1 MSTIKLGWELG
12 EWAGKAFLQTFRKNI
27 PEVLSK
33 GTAALKYGLLPE
45 ANAAKT
51 IIAKGL
57 AGDSKELAETG
68 AKIAETLWWAP
79 VLARGGG
86 MLTDGLQLWSVVKS
100 ADGNEWTASENID
113 QLAMKGTAVA
123 LGAASMKVKNPY
135 LKLGLRLSSLGV
147 GLGNDFVES
156 AIDSSRGKANW
167 LDKIGFLGNF
177 GTVYTD
183 QYGFDQ
189 GSYSPIR
196 QYYNKRDQESGIFN
210 YGKARFYHEKE
221 PKELITES

>member
-1 MSTIKLGWELG
+1 MSTIKLGWELA
-12 EWAGKAFLQTFRKNI
+12 EWTGKAFLQSFRKNI
-27 PEVLSK
+27 PEVISK

-51 IIAKGL
+51 IAVKNL

-68 AKIAETLWWAP
+68 AKIAETLWLAP
-79 VLARGGG
+79 LLARVGG
-86 MLTDGLQLWSVVKS
+86 MLTDVLQLWSVVKS

-113 QLAMKGTAVA
+113 QRAMKGTAVA
-123 LGAASMKVKNPY
+123 LGAASMKVKNPM

-177 GTVYTD
+177 GTVFTD

-196 QYYNKRDQESGIFN
+196 EYYHKRDKESGVFN
-210 YGKARFYHEKE
+210 YGKARFYQEKE
-221 PKELITES
+221 ENELLTES

>member
-1 MSTIKLGWELG
+1 MSTIKLGWELT
-12 EWAGKAFLQTFRKNI
+12 EWTGKAFLQSFRKNI
-27 PEVLSK
+27 PEVISK

-51 IIAKGL
+51 IAVKNL

-68 AKIAETLWWAP
+68 AKIAETLWLAP
-79 VLARGGG
+79 LLARVGG

-100 ADGNEWTASENID
+100 ADGQEWTASENID

-123 LGAASMKVKNPY
+123 LGAASMKVRNPL

-167 LDKIGFLGNF
+167 LDKIGFLGSY
-177 GTVYTD
+177 GTVFTD

-189 GSYSPIR
+189 GSYSFIR
-196 QYYNKRDQESGIFN
+196 KHYEKRDKESGVFN
-210 YGKARFYHEKE
+210 YGKARLYEEKA
-221 PKELITES
+221 KNELITES